1 MSAPRYVF
9 LTGGTGFIGSR
20 VTRLLLDLRAGGA
33 WDEIRVLARSDRSAE
48 KAREIG
54 ATPVAGDLLDEGG
67 AWREV
72 VRRAAFVVH
81 CAQPSTREGDYGVR
95 ARQEANLLGAIED
108 RATERA
114 VFVYGSSFLGASEGP
129 ELIDETVEPRPVGLG
144 TYFQSSI
151 EALEARG
158 RGGLD
163 CVVALPGAVYGR
175 GTWFVEMVLD
185 AIRRGR
191 PIPLC
196 EPAPRWPF
204 IHVDD
209 CARAIVALLTVSRA
223 TLDAAGRRVIIAAGD
238 PAPMDRFVEAVGEVV
253 GRRPSILRLG
263 AEDVRRKLPPLVAA
277 YLTANMP
284 HSNARLRSFGFEPRY
299 PSFEAGLASLELPE
313 IPREP

>member
-33 WDEIRVLARSDRSAE
+33 WDEVRVLARSDRSAE

-163 CVVALPGAVYGR
+163 CVVAMPGAVYGR
-175 GTWFVEMVLD
+175 RTWFLEMALD
-185 AIRRGR
+185 ALAVGARGLDGGAGDGALGVEGGSGGGLLCAGSTRRGR
-191 PIPLC
+191 
-196 EPAPRWPF
+196 
-204 IHVDD
+204 
-209 CARAIVALLTVSRA
+209 
-223 TLDAAGRRVIIAAGD
+223 G
-238 PAPMDRFVEAVGEVV
+238 EA
-253 GRRPSILRLG
+253 
-263 AEDVRRKLPPLVAA
+263 
-277 YLTANMP
+277 
-284 HSNARLRSFGFEPRY
+284 
-299 PSFEAGLASLELPE
+299 ASLLLLLKPSVMW
-313 IPREP
+313 